1 MLSVAVSIT
10 WVIPTQGKSKPGLCF
25 CVQSA
30 IALLIIILEIHL
42 LSRLILARLLLLC
55 YQS

>member
-10 WVIPTQGKSKPGLCF
+10 WVVPTQGKSKPGLCF